1 MGIEIINELFYL
13 FKYEIQ
19 CEFYIYKTAQYKLVT
34 FRMLSRH
41 MWLMA
46 ILLDHVGLESIS
58 GRSQHN

>member
-19 CEFYIYKTAQYKLVT
+19 CGFYIYRTSQHKLVT
-34 FRMLSRH
+34 FQMLSSH

-46 ILLDHVGLESIS
+46 ILLDHVG
-58 GRSQHN
+58 